1 MRLPHR
7 RHHPLAA
14 AALAAAL
21 LAPAAVQ
28 ATVLRFDQAFDGTA
42 IIPTASSGDLPPGYG
57 DRARGPMV
65 AGPGG
70 FFTYDQLGEGFTPQ
84 VMVDLFATAATPT
97 DPRVRVW
104 ADGYGSLRNV
114 LFGEGPGIGGAAE
127 VFVRLTADPGYAVDL
142 YGFDLAAFGGSDLT
156 IRAIEVW
163 AGSSLLERRNDV
175 VVEGD
180 LAQGGFTSIAFA
192 TPWSAPELLLRLDL
206 GNLAVNVRDNIGLD
220 NLRFGQT
227 PPPPV
232 QPVPAPAVPALLAA
246 AGLAAWVARR
256 RRPMD
261 IMRWPALQAGGS

>member
-1 MRLPHR
+1 MPLSRFVPH
-7 RHHPLAA
+7 
-14 AALAAAL
+14 ALACATLVAT
-21 LAPAAVQ
+21 LAGPAH
-28 ATVLRFDQAFDGTA
+28 ATVLRFDQAFDGSA
-42 IIPTASSGDLPPGYG
+42 IIPTGSSGSLPPGYG
-57 DRARGPMV
+57 DRAAGPQV

-127 VFVRLTADPGYAVDL
+127 IFVRLTADPGYEVDL
-142 YGFDLAAFGGSDLT
+142 YGFDLAAFSGGDLT
-156 IRAIEVW
+156 VRAIELW
-163 AGSSLLERRNDV
+163 AGSTLLEQRSNV

-180 LAQGGFTSIAFA
+180 LAQGGLTSIAFA
-192 TPWSAPELLLRLDL
+192 TPWSAPELLVRLDL
-206 GNLAVNVRDNIGLD
+206 GNLAVSVRDNIGLD

-232 QPVPAPAVPALLAA
+232 QPVPAPPVGALLAA

-256 RRPMD
+256 RRPLA
-261 IMRWPALQAGGS
+261 IMRWPARQAGGR

>member
-1 MRLPHR
+1 MPLPQPR
-7 RHHPLAA
+7 RHPLPA

-42 IIPTASSGDLPPGYG
+42 IIPTASSGNLPRGYG
-57 DRARGPMV
+57 DRAAGPVV

-70 FFTYDQLGEGFTPQ
+70 AFTYDQLGEGFTPQ
-84 VMVDLFATAATPT
+84 VVVDLYATAATPA
-97 DPRVRVW
+97 DPRVRLW
-104 ADGYGSLRNV
+104 ANGYGSLHNV

-127 VFVRLTADPGYAVDL
+127 IFVRLTADPGYAVDL
-142 YGFDLAAFGGSDLT
+142 YGFDLAAFGGNDLT
-156 IRAIEVW
+156 VRAIELW
-163 AGSSLLERRNDV
+163 AGSTLLEQRSDV

-180 LAQGGFTSIAFA
+180 LAQGGFTAIGFA
-192 TPWSAPELLLRLDL
+192 TPWSAPELLIRLDL

-232 QPVPAPAVPALLAA
+232 QPVPAPPVGALLAA
-246 AGLAAWVARR
+246 AGLAAWAARR
-256 RRPMD
+256 RRPMST
-261 IMRWPALQAGGS
+261 MRLPARQAGGR